1 MVDVVIESMV
11 EMANV
16 VVFSGDG
23 QCSDSEYGGDGSSE
37 DGRCGGCS

>member
-23 QCSDSEYGGDGSSE
+23 KCSDSEYGGD
-37 DGRCGGCS
+37 DRPVWVVVARWQ